1 MACYLIDNQAV
12 TDILYDERV
21 ILILGGFFA
30 FLQRYNTRY
39 KVRDIKK
46 RFHASIDVLVLS
58 LMFDRA
64 ENWQRYEYHGVQ
76 KVARMLLNKIGN
88 THGQM
93 CVICIKCASASF
105 SMS

>member
-1 MACYLIDNQAV
+1 MAGYLNGNQAE
-12 TDILYDERV
+12 TDILYDEGV

-30 FLQRYNTRY
+30 FLQRYNPRY

-46 RFHASIDVLVLS
+46 RFLASIDVLVIS
-58 LMFDRA
+58 FMFDRA
-64 ENWQRYEYHGVQ
+64 ENWQRYEYLGVQ
-76 KVARMLLNKIGN
+76 RVARMLLNKIGN

-93 CVICIKCASASF
+93 SVICIKCASASF